1 MQSTSL
7 FSEAALGQKGI
18 PIPFSGKTE
27 KSNFLI
33 KKSKQENLFQ
43 SKQISK
49 KKEKKALLIK
59 HHACEC

>member
-7 FSEAALGQKGI
+7 FLEAALGQKGI

-33 KKSKQENLFQ
+33 KNRNRKISSNQNKFQKKREKSSYNQTP
-43 SKQISK
+43 
-49 KKEKKALLIK
+49 
-59 HHACEC
+59 CM

>member
-7 FSEAALGQKGI
+7 FSEAALGKKGS

-33 KKSKQENLFQ
+33 KNRNRKISSNQNKFQKKREKSSYNQTP
-43 SKQISK
+43 
-49 KKEKKALLIK
+49 
-59 HHACEC
+59 CM

>member
-33 KKSKQENLFQ
+33 KNRNRKISSNQNKFQ
-43 SKQISK
+43 
-49 KKEKKALLIK
+49 KKERKALLIK